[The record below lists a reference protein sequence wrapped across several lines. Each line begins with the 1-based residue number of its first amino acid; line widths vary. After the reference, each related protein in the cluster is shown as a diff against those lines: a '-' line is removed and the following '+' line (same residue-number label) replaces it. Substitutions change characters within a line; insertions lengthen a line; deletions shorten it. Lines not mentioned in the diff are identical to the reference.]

1 MPGPSVVAILV
12 SVLCQPALLT
22 VCFNPS
28 SNIYISAFRST
39 VLLVLHSAP
48 FPPNPASMKRNF
60 DDKMVVQERRDER
73 TPLLIHDR
81 PPSCYS
87 SSSSSL
93 LDDGDDDSL
102 CSTSTCS
109 SPVEPVPLNKIS
121 KSDLVW
127 VLTGLWSAVFL
138 GALDGVCSKYPEASD
153 VLTPASRP

>member
-1 MPGPSVVAILV
+1 
-12 SVLCQPALLT
+12 
-22 VCFNPS
+22 
-28 SNIYISAFRST
+28 
-39 VLLVLHSAP
+39 
-48 FPPNPASMKRNF
+48 MKRNF

-138 GALDGVCSKYPEASD
+138 GALDGLCPKYPEASD